1 MRYSTSV
8 AARKPTRLPSGSG
21 SIEPSDAL
29 FNKRC
34 SGQTVVI
41 AIDKY
46 CGAQTIGIADDKY
59 CGGQTVGIAIDKYCD
74 AQTDGIAVD
83 ERKH

>member
-8 AARKPTRLPSGSG
+8 AARKPTRLPSGSR
-21 SIEPSDAL
+21 SIEPSDTL
-29 FNKRC
+29 LNKRC
-34 SGQTVVI
+34 SGQTVVL

-59 CGGQTVGIAIDKYCD
+59 CGGQTIGIAIDKYCD